1 MKIAV
6 TGCSWSCRDLDLPD
20 IEFGQLVSDYYNS
33 EYVNIAKPACSN
45 AGIAMQIDY
54 ICNGGIGEKPDLVII
69 NATTVTR
76 SELKLLNDKRFD
88 ASKSWDNVAYN
99 MLFGEKFRDEHAPGY
114 NKGYDPT
121 IVVDSFATIFGED
134 LTKKLGDGHFHD
146 RYVDAFTPKSY
157 EIYKQWFLYF
167 FDADIERYKQQLIL
181 MGAMYKLTANGIP
194 FIFCP
199 NTFDWGEDL
208 FLSSKKKETQE
219 YPISPVEWTALPA
232 ENLLYSGIAESLY
245 LAEDVY
251 GSWDKSPG
259 HYSDNHLPVECHM
272 DFAQKVI
279 THINRYNL
287 AK

>member
-88 ASKSWDNVAYN
+88 PSKSWDNVAYN
-99 MLFGEKFRDEHAPGY
+99 MLFSEKFRDEHAPGY

-134 LTKKLGDGHFHD
+134 LTKKLGEGHFHD
-146 RYVDAFTPKSY
+146 RYVDAFTPNGDGVNDFWDFVDEKNVNGLDFYSN
-157 EIYKQWFLYF
+157 ITISV
-167 FDADIERYKQQLIL
+167 FDR
-181 MGAMYKLTANGIP
+181 NGTKVYN
-194 FIFCP
+194 C
-199 NTFDWGEDL
+199 E
-208 FLSSKKKETQE
+208 SKDCKWDGN
-219 YPISPVEWTALPA
+219 SNGRALPPGP
-232 ENLLYSGIAESLY
+232 YFYTIY
-245 LAEDVY
+245 LNGGKRKYQGTVTIL
-251 GSWDKSPG
+251 K
-259 HYSDNHLPVECHM
+259 
-272 DFAQKVI
+272 
-279 THINRYNL
+279 
-287 AK
+287 